1 MLSEPRL
8 SLLYRRRSQSSE
20 VLVFTCDWLISI
32 GRKFFGSTASCIPLS
47 ELRLNHLRFFR
58 ISVIVGN
65 TLVSF
70 PFRVIYSGGDKLPE
84 RVDVEFKSIF
94 NNVKP
99 TVLKNI
105 GPENSSY
112 SLIGTGE

>member
-1 MLSEPRL
+1 ML
-8 SLLYRRRSQSSE
+8 
-20 VLVFTCDWLISI
+20 
-32 GRKFFGSTASCIPLS
+32 
-47 ELRLNHLRFFR
+47 
-58 ISVIVGN
+58 
-65 TLVSF
+65 SF

-84 RVDVEFKSIF
+84 RVDVEFKSIL